1 MLNLKIYITKATE
14 VSFEIQNT
22 ICYKISKW
30 CKYRLDFENSNSAR
44 NDRIAFHFCSYLK
57 LVPPNFLH
65 FTKIKPLK
73 SYEKCFL
80 FHLNCSFG
88 SCKNPHFRRKLEVK
102 DGIIIIWNRLHIL
115 PVNYPEQFSC
125 WHTSMDAQILA
136 PKKWNIFLFTLLFC
150 MFLPFKPK

>member
-14 VSFEIQNT
+14 ISFEIQNT

-57 LVPPNFLH
+57 LVPPNFLY